1 MSLLADFLR
10 RRRLMLVL
18 LVLLMLLEVGSG
30 LMIPTMTAELI
41 NRGLE
46 GTEPAVIVRG
56 GCLMAAASLLAGLG
70 ALAGSY
76 LTARL
81 AAELGRYLRNRLY
94 DHVLRFSEADM
105 EHFGTGSMVTRT
117 LSDVN
122 VVQQALVMLA
132 LMVLPVPVVC
142 LLGIGLSFYLD
153 ATMGWL
159 MLGVTLVLLPLM
171 VVVLRLAAPCFVKL
185 QLFLDRMN
193 TVVREVVTGV
203 RVIRAFN
210 KEEHEVQ
217 RMETV
222 FRDYRGVAVK
232 ANRLFAGMEST
243 ALLLVNVML
252 VVILYVCGVRTGAGA
267 MEMGDLAAVSQYAVL
282 VLFFLMMAQM
292 VMVMM
297 PRAGVCLR
305 RIREVLEYEPS
316 IQDGE
321 DAPGA
326 PMCPALP
333 LSGVSPAPSASGV
346 SGVSGVSGAARLS
359 GEALPVM
366 RFRSVCFRYPDAEED
381 TLHDID
387 FSSRRGETTAIIGS
401 TGCGKSTIAKLMLR
415 FLDVTSG
422 AVELFGT
429 DVRRL
434 RQADLRARVACV
446 PQRSWLFSGT
456 IAENLS
462 YGLPGASPQRMR
474 EALRMAQAQFVEE
487 LPEGLDAR
495 VAQGGTNFSGG
506 QRQRLAIARALMKPA
521 DLFLFDDSFSALDV
535 RTDAALRRAL
545 REGLRDAAVLV
556 IAQRISS
563 IAHADRIVVLEDG
576 RMVGCGRHAELMESC
591 AVYREIAR
599 SQMRREEDCSH
610 G

>member
-18 LVLLMLLEVGSG
+18 LVVLMLLEVGSG

-41 NRGLE
+41 NRGLA

-56 GCLMAAASLLAGLG
+56 GCQMAAASLLAGLG
-70 ALAGSY
+70 ALAGSC

-105 EHFGTGSMVTRT
+105 ERFGTGSMVTRT

-122 VVQQALVMLA
+122 VVQQALVMLV

-153 ATMGWL
+153 AAMGWL

-222 FRDYRGVAVK
+222 FRDYRGVAVR

-243 ALLLVNVML
+243 ALLLINVML
-252 VVILYVCGVRTGAGA
+252 VAILYVCGVRTGVGA

-305 RIREVLEYEPS
+305 RIREVLEHEPS
-316 IQDGE
+316 IRDGA
-321 DAPGA
+321 DSVAV
-326 PMCPALP
+326 PMQPSQSCPSEASVSSAAL
-333 LSGVSPAPSASGV
+333 SS
-346 SGVSGVSGAARLS
+346 R
-359 GEALPVM
+359 EALPVM
-366 RFRSVCFRYPDAEED
+366 RFRSVCFRYPNAEED

-387 FSSRRGETTAIIGS
+387 FSCCRGETTAIIGS

-415 FLDVTSG
+415 FLDATSG

-462 YGLPGASPQRMR
+462 YGLPEASPQRMW

-487 LPEGLDAR
+487 LPEGLEAR

-521 DLFLFDDSFSALDV
+521 DLFLFDDSFSALDA

-563 IAHADRIVVLEDG
+563 IAHADRIVVLDDG

-599 SQMRREEDCSH
+599 SQMRREEGCFH